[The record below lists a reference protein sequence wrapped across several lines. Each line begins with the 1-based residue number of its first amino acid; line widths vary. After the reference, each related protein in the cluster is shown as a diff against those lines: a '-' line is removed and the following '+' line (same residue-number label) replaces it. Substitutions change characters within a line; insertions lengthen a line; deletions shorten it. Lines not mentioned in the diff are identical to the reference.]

1 VNLFVRLL
9 KRLHRDLTK
18 PRCFSGRRQPAQVSS
33 ARARSADQSQG
44 ALCAA
49 LEADGS
55 LISPCVTCFQVHNNL
70 LTSLPAEVGQLRQLE
85 RLSVRNSNWLDRDL
99 TSSLRFRST
108 AISSNGCRPSWACE
122 TWILLI
128 SFLTRPPSFSFSFT

>member
-1 VNLFVRLL
+1 MGLTELPSELFRMTNVKTLWLHNNDLCSLPSEIAHLTTLVNLFVRLL

-70 LTSLPAEVGQLRQLE
+70 LTSLPVEIGQLRQLE
-85 RLSVRNSNWLDRDL
+85 ALLVRDSN
-99 TSSLRFRST
+99 
-108 AISSNGCRPSWACE
+108 
-122 TWILLI
+122 
-128 SFLTRPPSFSFSFT
+128 